1 MYKKKLLKEVCPEIF
16 YLYCFHDSNPS
27 GPLINRLK
35 YFHIIFL
42 LRPNIQIFMKL
53 HGVHPTAE
61 SIPTVCII
69 PQSRVFQILK
79 KKNPP
84 CAPHRRVNLRGVHP
98 TAETISRCA
107 SYRGDNLCCVHLE
120 SKLNSCLWLLLKGQS
135 GQILP
140 LVNTFIMKEKIWS
153 I

>member
-1 MYKKKLLKEVCPEIF
+1 MTKNLCIKKLLKEVCHEIF

-98 TAETISRCA
+98 TAETISAVCIIPGRQSLRCA
-107 SYRGDNLCCVHLE
+107 SYRRV
-120 SKLNSCLWLLLKGQS
+120 KLH
-135 GQILP
+135 
-140 LVNTFIMKEKIWS
+140 TWS
-153 I
+153 QN

>member
-1 MYKKKLLKEVCPEIF
+1 MCHEIF

-42 LRPNIQIFMKL
+42 LRTNIQIFMKL

-98 TAETISRCA
+98 TAETISAVCIIPGRQSLRCA
-107 SYRGDNLCCVHLE
+107 SYRRV
-120 SKLNSCLWLLLKGQS
+120 KLH
-135 GQILP
+135 
-140 LVNTFIMKEKIWS
+140 TWS
-153 I
+153 QN